1 MSRGLIGWL
10 YGHRAG
16 MRHRMLAWPLALAL
30 VLAIHGLS
38 IWLLPRL
45 QFNNSPE
52 VYYLDDSPAVLLR
65 DALRRDFPNDEA
77 LTVIFQGTDLYTQD
91 ILGRLDRLSGNL
103 QRHPLVDRVTTV
115 TAMEKVAGSAEGFS
129 VERLID
135 LRRLRGATPE
145 QLQQRVLEDRFA
157 PGAMASRDG
166 SVLAVVIRPRPLSQS
181 AERLELKIAV
191 ALAINEAGLRA
202 HYAGDAGPVTIDVAQ
217 LDSIF
222 GDSKVFVPLTVVIGL
237 SLLWWVV
244 GRWRPVAIGAVSM
257 STVILPVIAAIAV
270 SGEPYTMATGILP
283 SLLAAYTLATLLHL
297 YAAVQRAQR
306 AGLSRTGAVDRAL
319 SETRKP
325 GAFNVLTTGA
335 GLLSLVLVPI
345 PPIQLFGV
353 AGALGTVL
361 VFLTVFFLVPPFL
374 SHWDKRPWPQRSSGM
389 GRLGRIAPR
398 LALFSMR
405 RPKTMVLAFGLL
417 LAAAFPLTQQVK
429 VESDV
434 LAFFAPDHPVSR
446 HTALIESKLSGVTS
460 LEISLVGEGRDS
472 LQSVARLQAMREFQ
486 RWLEALPE
494 VDRTLS
500 MADLVEEMN
509 WAMNGEKPESRAIP
523 RNDRLLRQYLLIYD
537 GEDLYELVDRE
548 FRHARIVLN
557 LNVHGATEIG
567 QTIGKIRQR
576 LAAEPLPGLKAD
588 IGGYGRL
595 FADQVDLLVSGQV
608 NSFAGAFAQIFL
620 LMALLFRSLGAS
632 AICLVPNLAPLYFI
646 FVLMGASGIHLDLAT
661 VMIAGVI
668 LGITVD
674 DTIHLYHGYRERR
687 HAGTAPLLAIARSF
701 ESSGRA
707 VLAITVLLV
716 AQFMLLTTSDFI
728 PTANFGLMTAVGLF
742 AGQLAEMLLLPAL
755 LVLKDARRSTP
766 KARRAAARVD
776 AVATEWAPT
785 EIYHRAPAGPPA
797 AAPVSQPEFAPPSP
811 AASAPPQGGAM
822 ERRVLVCQGNECM
835 ACGAATVWQ
844 RLNAEKPRLEEPGLG
859 GRVLLT
865 TTSCLGPCEGAPV
878 VQVYPGGRYFRGPD
892 AVRLV
897 RSVCDHLL
905 PPATQARPAAVPS
918 GPQPE
923 EAS

>member
-1 MSRGLIGWL
+1 
-10 YGHRAG
+10 
-16 MRHRMLAWPLALAL
+16 
-30 VLAIHGLS
+30 
-38 IWLLPRL
+38 
-45 QFNNSPE
+45 
-52 VYYLDDSPAVLLR
+52 
-65 DALRRDFPNDEA
+65 
-77 LTVIFQGTDLYTQD
+77 
-91 ILGRLDRLSGNL
+91 
-103 QRHPLVDRVTTV
+103 
-115 TAMEKVAGSAEGFS
+115 
-129 VERLID
+129 
-135 LRRLRGATPE
+135 
-145 QLQQRVLEDRFA
+145 
-157 PGAMASRDG
+157 
-166 SVLAVVIRPRPLSQS
+166 
-181 AERLELKIAV
+181 
-191 ALAINEAGLRA
+191 
-202 HYAGDAGPVTIDVAQ
+202 
-217 LDSIF
+217 
-222 GDSKVFVPLTVVIGL
+222 VPLTVLIGL

-257 STVILPVIAAIAV
+257 STVILPIIAAIAV

-297 YAAVQRAQR
+297 YAAVQRAQA
-306 AGLSRTGAVDRAL
+306 AGLSRSGAVDRAL

-345 PPIQLFGV
+345 PPIQVFGV
-353 AGALGTVL
+353 AGAIGTLL

-374 SHWDKRPWPQRSSGM
+374 ARWDKRPWPQRSSGM

-405 RPKTMVLAFGLL
+405 RPKTMVAVFAVLL
-417 LAAAFPLTQQVK
+417 VAAFPLTQQVK

-434 LAFFAPDHPVSR
+434 LAFFPPDHPVSR

-472 LQSVARLQAMREFQ
+472 LQSVARLQAMRDLQ
-486 RWLEALPE
+486 SWLEALPE
-494 VDRTLS
+494 VDRTVS

-509 WAMNGEKPESRAIP
+509 WAMNGEKPDFRSMP
-523 RNDRLLRQYLLIYD
+523 RNDRLLRQYLLVYD

-567 QTIGKIRQR
+567 LTIEKIRQR
-576 LAAEPLPGLKAD
+576 LAAEPLPGLQAD

-608 NSFAGAFAQIFL
+608 NSFAGAFVQIFL
-620 LMALLFRSLGAS
+620 LMAIMWRSLGA
-632 AICLVPNLAPLYFI
+632 AALCIVPNLAPLYFI
-646 FVLMGASGIHLDLAT
+646 FVLMGATGIHLDLAT

-674 DTIHLYHGYRERR
+674 DTIHLYHGYRDRR
-687 HAGTAPLLAIARSF
+687 LRGISPLLAIARSF

-707 VLAITVLLV
+707 VLATTVLLV
-716 AQFMLLTTSDFI
+716 AQFMLLATSDFI

-742 AGQLAEMLLLPAL
+742 AGQFAEMLLLPAL
-755 LVLKDARRSTP
+755 LVLKDAWRTGP
-766 KARRAAARVD
+766 KAKRAAATAD
-776 AVATEWAPT
+776 TVATEWAPT
-785 EIYHRAPAGPPA
+785 EIYQR
-797 AAPVSQPEFAPPSP
+797 SP
-811 AASAPPQGGAM
+811 AADPLPLPLPLPLPMPMPMPMPVPVPVPVPPMQRQIQPPSHEQDLAPAAVVVAVPAQGLAA

-835 ACGAATVWQ
+835 ACGAAAVWQ
-844 RLNAEKPRLEEPGLG
+844 RLSAEKQRLEERPGA

-865 TTSCLGPCEGAPV
+865 TTGCLGPCEGAPV

-892 AVRLV
+892 PVRLV
-897 RSVCDHLL
+897 RAVCDHLL
-905 PPATQARPAAVPS
+905 PAATDPESTAARKR
-918 GPQPE
+918 PQPE